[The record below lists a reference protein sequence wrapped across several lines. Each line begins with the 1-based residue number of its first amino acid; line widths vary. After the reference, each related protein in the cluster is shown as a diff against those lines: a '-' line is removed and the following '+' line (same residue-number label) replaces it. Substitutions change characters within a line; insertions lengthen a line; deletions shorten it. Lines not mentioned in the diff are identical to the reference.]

1 MSVNHAIKLIVV
13 TLFLWSTALTAQTPV
28 FTHQDTLRGSITKER
43 IWWDLTYYHLDIRVN
58 PGDSTINGENHIQY
72 RVLET
77 GQLLQV
83 DLQPPMEITKV
94 IQDNNGLTFKRDGN
108 AFFIELTKKQNPGDI
123 NEVIVF
129 YGGKPKVSR
138 RPPWQGGL
146 SWKKDAN
153 GKDFI
158 VTTCQGDG
166 ASLWWPN
173 KDHPYDEPDSMLIS
187 VTVPEHL
194 TDVSNGRLRGVEQN
208 SDRTKTFH
216 WFVANPINNY
226 GVNINIAD
234 YVHFTDK
241 YQGETGELDF
251 DFYVLKDNLEKA
263 KKHFK
268 EANRMLEAFE
278 HWFGPYP
285 FYEDGYK
292 LVEVPYPG
300 MEHQSSVTYGNG
312 YENGYGGRDV
322 SHTGWGFKFDFIIV
336 HESGHEWFANSITN
350 RDNADMW
357 IHESFT
363 AYSENL
369 FLNYFYGQEA
379 CNEYVIGTRENIRN
393 DRPIIGIYDVNYS
406 GSGDMYYKGAN
417 VLHTLRQI
425 VDNDEKWRDILRGI
439 NKTFYH
445 QTVTAKQIEDYL
457 SEHTGLNLAAFF
469 DQYLR
474 DNRVPILEYII
485 RDNVFR
491 YRWNNCVRRFNMPVK
506 VYFDETD
513 HRLNPTTR
521 WQEMDLPASFAKF
534 QVDPNFYVASF
545 NLVGAIRD
553 K

>member
-1 MSVNHAIKLIVV
+1 MNKKISRVWICII
-13 TLFLWSTALTAQTPV
+13 LFLRLTAATAQTPV
-28 FTHQDTLRGSITKER
+28 FTHQDTLRGTITKER
-43 IWWDLTYYHLDIRVN
+43 IWWDLTYYHLNINVN
-58 PGDSTINGENHIQY
+58 PGDSTIKGENLIQY

-94 IQDNNGLTFKRDGN
+94 IQDNSSLTFNRDGN
-108 AFFIELTKKQNPGDI
+108 AFFIELTKPQNPNDI

-129 YGGKPKVSR
+129 YQGQPKVSV

-146 SWKKDAN
+146 TWEKDAN
-153 GKDFI
+153 GKDFV

-187 VTVPEHL
+187 VTVPDHL
-194 TDVSNGRLRGVEQN
+194 FDVSNGRLRRIDQN
-208 SDRTKTFH
+208 SDHTKTFH
-216 WFVANPINNY
+216 WFVSNPINNY

-241 YQGETGELDF
+241 YQGENGELDC
-251 DFYVLKDNLEKA
+251 DYYVLRDNLEKA

-312 YENGYGGRDV
+312 YKNGYGGRDV

-350 RDNADMW
+350 RDAADMW

-393 DRPIIGIYDVNYS
+393 DRPIIGIYNVNYP

-425 VDNDEKWRDILRGI
+425 VNDDKKWRDILRGI

-445 QTVTAKQIEDYL
+445 QTVTAIQIEDYL
-457 SEHTGLNLAAFF
+457 SEHTGINLAAFF

-474 DNRVPILEYII
+474 DNRIPILEYII
-485 RDNVFR
+485 RDNKFR
-491 YRWNNCVRRFNMPVK
+491 YRWNNCVRRFNMKLK
-506 VYFDETD
+506 VYFDQTD
-513 HRLNPTTR
+513 QWLNPTTR
-521 WQEMDLPASFAKF
+521 WQEIDSPSSFIKF

-545 NLVGAIRD
+545 NLVGEV
-553 K
+553 KE